1 MLLELWSAETPELKQ
16 RVVGGVMPV
25 RCREVGHRPPESLT
39 PGFYDV
45 NSTCEYPQKVS
56 LHNCGYI
63 PFESNLHVFLPQLSQ
78 M

>member
-1 MLLELWSAETPELKQ
+1 MLLELWSAEAPELKQ

-25 RCREVGHRPPESLT
+25 RCREVGQRPPESLT
-39 PGFYDV
+39 SGFMMRTQQAKTQRKSL
-45 NSTCEYPQKVS
+45 ST
-56 LHNCGYI
+56 LRMI